1 MYRSGVPASITLAQG
16 MLESSNGQSELA
28 VKGNNH
34 FGIKCH
40 EWKGPRMFY
49 NDDRRGECFRKYSTA
64 EESFRDHSDFLRY
77 RDRYK
82 FLFDLETTDYRGWA
96 YGLKRAGYATDPA
109 YPRKL
114 IKLIEDYNLDRFDRM
129 SESYALSGEDTGNKK
144 KKSRKKRA
152 RDAAAASIPQSPSVL
167 EQVQP
172 LSQREGRVFDFS
184 LSRQL
189 YSQNGV
195 PFVYSSEGETY
206 SSIAK
211 GNGLFKKEILKFNDI
226 DKDKTLLPGTVVYL
240 QRKKNHAADHIEMHV
255 AEEGDSLW
263 EISQRYGVKLKS
275 IMKMNGFSGG
285 TVLHE
290 GDVVKLRK

>member
-129 SESYALSGEDTGNKK
+129 SESYALSGEDTGNRK
-144 KKSRKKRA
+144 KKSRRKKV

-167 EQVQP
+167 EQAQP
-172 LSQREGRVFDFS
+172 LSQKEGREFDFS

-211 GNGLFKKEILKFNDI
+211 GNGLFKKEILRFNDA
-226 DKDKTLLPGTVVYL
+226 DKDMTLLPGTVVYL
-240 QRKKNHAADHIEMHV
+240 QKKKNHAADHIEMHV
-255 AEEGDSLW
+255 AEEGDSLR

-275 IMKMNGFSGG
+275 IVRMNGFSES
-285 TVLHE
+285 TALHE
-290 GDVVKLRK
+290 GDVVRLRK